1 MANRLFSG
9 RQARHALIG
18 ALILVAAIAIVWPLF
33 GPWLRVSSVTDDVG
47 RLISERWAQI
57 YYDRSSPEI
66 ASDGNVT
73 IVAFL
78 DYDSEDCRKV
88 AAALSRLHETDL
100 GVRIVFKALGAPGSI
115 ANISARALL
124 AADRQDRFLLLHKE
138 LIQGRPQVTESS
150 VIAAAQTA
158 GLDIARLRADMT
170 DSAIGKAIE
179 ENQSLA
185 HVLGVSS
192 PALLIGNRIYH
203 GATDLKALQAAVA
216 QARSQ
221 ASQ

>member
-1 MANRLFSG
+1 MKLIWAFGSSSKCLVLL
-9 RQARHALIG
+9 AR
-18 ALILVAAIAIVWPLF
+18 
-33 GPWLRVSSVTDDVG
+33 
-47 RLISERWAQI
+47 
-57 YYDRSSPEI
+57 SPT
-66 ASDGNVT
+66 SPPV
-73 IVAFL
+73 L
-78 DYDSEDCRKV
+78 CW
-88 AAALSRLHETDL
+88 
-100 GVRIVFKALGAPGSI
+100 
-115 ANISARALL
+115 

-150 VIAAAQTA
+150 LIAAAQTA
-158 GLDIARLRADMT
+158 GLEIARLRADMT
-170 DSAIGKAIE
+170 DSAIGKVIE

-203 GATDLKALQAAVA
+203 GATNLEKLQAAVA

>member
-1 MANRLFSG
+1 MANRLLSG
-9 RQARHALIG
+9 RRARLALIG
-18 ALILVAAIAIVWPLF
+18 ALVVIAAVAMVWRLF
-33 GPWLRVSSVTDDVG
+33 SPWLGPSSVNDDVR
-47 RLISERWAQI
+47 RLISERWVQI

-88 AAALSRLHETDL
+88 AAALSRLHETDP
-100 GVRIVFKALGAPGSI
+100 GVRIVFKVLGASDSTAGF
-115 ANISARALL
+115 SAHALL
-124 AADRQDRFLLLHKE
+124 AADRQDGFLLLYNE

-170 DSAIGKAIE
+170 DSAIGKVIE

-203 GATDLKALQAAVA
+203 GATDLETLQAAVA

>member
-1 MANRLFSG
+1 MANRFFSG
-9 RQARHALIG
+9 RKAQLALIG
-18 ALILVAAIAIVWPLF
+18 LVIVVAAVAMVWPLV
-33 GPWLRVSSVTDDVG
+33 GPWLGAFSVNDDVG
-47 RLISERWAQI
+47 QLISERWVQI

-78 DYDSEDCRKV
+78 DYDSEDCQKV
-88 AAALSRLHETDL
+88 AAALSRLHETDP
-100 GVRIVFKALGAPGSI
+100 GVRIVFKVLGAPGST
-115 ANISARALL
+115 ANFSARALL
-124 AADRQDRFLLLHKE
+124 AADRQDGFLLLYNE
-138 LIQGRPQVTESS
+138 LIQGRPQVTDSS

-158 GLDIARLRADMT
+158 GLDIARLRGDMT
-170 DSAIGKAIE
+170 GSALGKVIE
-179 ENQSLA
+179 ENQVLA

-203 GATDLKALQAAVA
+203 GATDLETLQAAVA

-221 ASQ
+221 ASE